1 MNRFSLLLSTLVL
14 LAAGSGGCTAQRMS
28 EVTTEAVD
36 VLRTFSAAN
45 VIPPDAMAQAKA
57 VAIIREGEGAVVVGF
72 SGGEGVLVRRLDNGW
87 SPPLAIEASSTSL
100 GLQIG
105 GQERDIV
112 LLLNSTSAIDRLLA
126 SGAYA
131 VGRAE
136 GTFLDAQ
143 GRPTPESPETQVT
156 PFVRTDGIFGGVSIN
171 GLSFKASD
179 KLNRRTYGDDWNMR
193 KILSG
198 EVTPPP
204 GSLSLW
210 QELDR
215 IAAARPAAPAAEAG
229 GAAKPASAPK

>member
-1 MNRFSLLLSTLVL
+1 MNRIALLISTLL
-14 LAAGSGGCTAQRMS
+14 ALAAGAGGCTSQRMS
-28 EVTTEAVD
+28 EVSTEAVD
-36 VLRTFSAAN
+36 VLRAFSAAN
-45 VIPPDAMAQAKA
+45 VIPPEAMSQAKA

-72 SGGEGVLVRRLDNGW
+72 SGGEGVLVRRLDDGW
-87 SPPLAIEASSTSL
+87 SPPLAIESSSASV

-136 GTFLDAQ
+136 GVFLDAQ

-156 PFVRTDGIFGGVSIN
+156 PFVRTGGIFGGVSIN

-179 KLNRRTYGDDWNMR
+179 KLNRRTYGDDWSMR

-204 GSLSLW
+204 GSMSLW

-215 IAAARPAAPAAEAG
+215 IAAAGPATPTTEGG
-229 GAAKPASAPK
+229 GAAKPASASK